1 MENVTDILLSQKE
14 NTAII
19 LVKNCTDT
27 QQNVYLQMFETSAL
41 TWYEKED
48 CPLYFL

>member
-14 NTAII
+14 NTVII

-27 QQNVYLQMFETSAL
+27 QQNVYLLETSAL
-41 TWYEKED
+41 TWYEEED

>member
-27 QQNVYLQMFETSAL
+27 QQNVYLLETSAL